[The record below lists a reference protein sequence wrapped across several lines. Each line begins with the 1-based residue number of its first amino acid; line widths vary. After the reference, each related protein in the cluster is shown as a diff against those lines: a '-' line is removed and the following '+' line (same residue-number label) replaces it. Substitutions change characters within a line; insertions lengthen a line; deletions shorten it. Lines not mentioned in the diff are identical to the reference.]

1 MADSLTINEVE
12 IPKEQIDTREVSVI
26 FIARLSV
33 GHSESMRVK
42 LFTACGLVS
51 IYYQNRFYGLSTR
64 ESGEDVISVL
74 SKRIRDLGKIE
85 EEKIIFA
92 NLDALV
98 KEKLLVELFRHAAS
112 KAGYFGIY
120 DRTFFRADENIDP
133 YFTPA
138 FELAVREFDDSYGF
152 FINPTHLS
160 MASCTRLSIRLQEGN
175 RLIRLCS
182 KRFDC
187 GLFLEERKCRYS
199 YPSFIGQLSKSISR
213 DSESFDSEMDNLKE
227 YYDECSGVEDQ
238 DFGILYVKRTK
249 GTKTEHAYPS
259 FLAFRELTRGER
271 VSFSIE
277 NELRK
282 KLLPPSSVRY
292 LYTKAIVDKIF
303 RNSSISVNDLDL
315 GVTIELTEAYELP
328 EIGIVD
334 HVASLEEPLLQ
345 FDPIKDELC
354 SIEPSS
360 LFYKGVYDA
369 SSANRPFN
377 AIKPYVILRNDIK
390 EKMDQLLNWLANGR
404 NYVDKQGKEKVEF
417 VGLNHR
423 WSKFKC
429 KFVFPEED
437 EYCYADKEEDF
448 VECAEAI
455 VNEWNNDNERMVLIV
470 LPESLYEQEEG
481 EGGKYGEY
489 AKPFSLYYQLKKIF
503 VENGIPCQ
511 MIDES
516 TFSRVDRYVLQNLL
530 VNVYSKMGGRP
541 WSLQSPLDDVNAFIG
556 IGFGLNPK
564 ETEKHVYIGVT
575 NIFDSHGEWLD
586 ICSDHKD
593 ITNEERESFYGHEA
607 FTERAA
613 SYKLSKEM
621 AQKITEDSL
630 KRFRDANPPIG
641 YPRDVV
647 IHKNG
652 NLYDCEIRGIMEA
665 LRKLEESGAAFE
677 KVGLLSIIQGHNY
690 KLFGNEDSFEHGS
703 RVIKD
708 MPPRRGAVYFLEEND
723 ALLCTTGK
731 FYSERFGRRKLIY
744 SGLGTPRPLLLRNHE
759 INPGDYGLPEL
770 ELYPLID
777 LVKQVFG
784 LSKIHWGSLRTDIHL
799 PVTSLYSS
807 RVAKIISKSG
817 IERIHRPAA
826 KRPWFL

>member
-1 MADSLTINEVE
+1 MADSISINEVKL
-12 IPKEQIDTREVSVI
+12 PKEQIDTREVSVI
-26 FIARLSV
+26 FIPKLSI
-33 GHSESMRVK
+33 GHSESLRVK

-51 IYYQNRFYGLSTR
+51 IYYQNRFYGLPTR
-64 ESGEDVISVL
+64 ESEEHVISVL
-74 SKRIRDLGKIE
+74 SERIRDPGEIE
-85 EEKIIFA
+85 EDKVTFA
-92 NLDALV
+92 DLNELV
-98 KEKLLVELFRHAAS
+98 KEKLLVEFFRHAAS

-120 DRTFFRADENIDP
+120 DRTFFRADEKIDP

-138 FELAVREFDDSYGF
+138 FELTVREFDDSYGL

-160 MASCTRLSIRLQEGN
+160 MANCTRLSSKLQEGD

-187 GLFLEERKCRYS
+187 GLFLKEGKCKYS
-199 YPSFIGQLSKSISR
+199 YPSFIGYLSKNISQ
-213 DSESFDSEMDNLKE
+213 DSESFDSDLDKLKE
-227 YYDECSGVEDQ
+227 YYDDCPSVEDQ
-238 DFGILYVKRTK
+238 DFEILYGKRTK
-249 GTKTEHAYPS
+249 GAKTKHAYPS

-282 KLLPPSSVRY
+282 KLLPPSSLRY
-292 LYTKAIVDKIF
+292 RYTKAIIDKIF
-303 RNSSISVNDLDL
+303 RNDSVSVNDLNW
-315 GVTIELTEAYELP
+315 GVTIELTKPYELP
-328 EIGIVD
+328 ESGIVG

-345 FDPIKDELC
+345 FDPIKDDVC
-354 SIEPSS
+354 SMEPSS

-369 SSANRPFN
+369 SSANRPFS
-377 AIKPYVILRNDIK
+377 AIKPYVILPHDIK
-390 EKMDQLLNWLANGR
+390 DKLEQLLNWLANGR
-404 NYVDKQGKEKVEF
+404 TVDRQGKEKVEF

-423 WSKFKC
+423 LSRFNC

-437 EYCYADKEEDF
+437 EYYYANKEGDF

-470 LPESLYEQEEG
+470 LPESLYEEEEG
-481 EGGKYGEY
+481 ERGKYGEY
-489 AKPFSLYYQLKKIF
+489 AKPFSLYYLLKKIF

-516 TFSRVDRYVLQNLL
+516 TFSRVDKYVLQNLL

-541 WSLQSPLDDVNAFIG
+541 WSLQSPLDDVNAFVG

-564 ETEKHVYIGVT
+564 KTEKHVYIGVA

-593 ITNEERESFYGHEA
+593 ITDEERESFYGHEA

-630 KRFRDANPPIG
+630 KRFRDANPRIG
-641 YPRDVV
+641 YPRNVV

-677 KVGLLSIIQGHNY
+677 KIGLLSVIQGHNY
-690 KLFGNEDSFEHGS
+690 KLFGNEDSFERGS

-708 MPPRRGAVYFLEEND
+708 RPPRRGAVYFLKEDD

-731 FYSERFGRRKLIY
+731 FYGERFGVRKLIY

-759 INPGDYGLPEL
+759 INSEDYGLPEV
-770 ELYPLID
+770 ELYPFID